1 MKRAYTKPKAKMV
14 NFQYTER
21 VVASGSWGRYNS
33 GAGQNLC
40 QMNATDCTYFYETD
54 NVTCSH
60 FPPANPGMPDPT
72 I

>member
-21 VVASGSWGRYNS
+21 VVASGGTGRWGS
-33 GAGQNLC
+33 GNAWNVC
-40 QMNATDCTYFYETD
+40 QMDSLTCTYYYD
-54 NVTCSH
+54 ASIYKCGNI
-60 FPPANPGMPDPT
+60 PPKNPGMPDPT